1 MQGMALGEIGL
12 SLRDFYSLTYNEYH
26 YVAKSYMFKDE
37 REWIRMRKQTAFL
50 INLQMAKDKNIT
62 EDMLFSLPSD
72 KLIKKKKTTPTR
84 AEFDAAVERY
94 RKE

>member
-1 MQGMALGEIGL
+1 MAVGEIGL
-12 SLRDFYSLTYNEYH
+12 SLNDFYRLTYNEYH

-37 REWIRMRKQTAFL
+37 REWIRMRKQTAYL

-72 KLIKKKKTTPTR
+72 QLIKKKKPIPTKS
-84 AEFDAAVERY
+84 EMLAAFERY